1 MAVLKILEL
10 VGTSKESWSDA
21 AREAV
26 NEAAKTV
33 RGIETVEVVHSR
45 AVVQNNRLTEYQVQ
59 VRIGFRI
66 ERSAGA
72 AAKKKAE
79 GKRPSCCEASL
90 AQRCPRACSCLPG
103 SRSRRAPSRLTGCG
117 IQPPRGR
124 PRRGRRKI
132 SSSSRMERRPATP
145 PQRRCSTAPRR
156 TTRRPRSGLAA

>member
-33 RGIETVEVVHSR
+33 RGIETVDVVNSK

-66 ERSAGA
+66 ERASGA
-72 AAKKKAE
+72 AAKKKA
-79 GKRPSCCEASL
+79 
-90 AQRCPRACSCLPG
+90 
-103 SRSRRAPSRLTGCG
+103 
-117 IQPPRGR
+117 
-124 PRRGRRKI
+124 
-132 SSSSRMERRPATP
+132 
-145 PQRRCSTAPRR
+145 
-156 TTRRPRSGLAA
+156 

>member
-33 RGIETVEVVHSR
+33 RGIETVEVVSSK

-66 ERSAGA
+66 ERTA
-72 AAKKKAE
+72 ASTSKKKA
-79 GKRPSCCEASL
+79 
-90 AQRCPRACSCLPG
+90 
-103 SRSRRAPSRLTGCG
+103 
-117 IQPPRGR
+117 
-124 PRRGRRKI
+124 
-132 SSSSRMERRPATP
+132 
-145 PQRRCSTAPRR
+145 
-156 TTRRPRSGLAA
+156 

>member
-33 RGIETVEVVHSR
+33 RGIETVEVVHSK

-66 ERSAGA
+66 ERTSGA

-79 GKRPSCCEASL
+79 GKRPSCCEASS
-90 AQRCPRACSCLPG
+90 ARRYPRAYSCLPG
-103 SRSRRAPSRLTGCG
+103 SRSREASPRRTGSG
-117 IQPPRGR
+117 TPQRWVRPKRGR
-124 PRRGRRKI
+124 PK
-132 SSSSRMERRPATP
+132 
-145 PQRRCSTAPRR
+145 
-156 TTRRPRSGLAA
+156 

>member
-33 RGIETVEVVHSR
+33 RGIETVEVVNSR

-66 ERSAGA
+66 ERASGA
-72 AAKKKAE
+72 AAKKKA
-79 GKRPSCCEASL
+79 
-90 AQRCPRACSCLPG
+90 
-103 SRSRRAPSRLTGCG
+103 
-117 IQPPRGR
+117 
-124 PRRGRRKI
+124 
-132 SSSSRMERRPATP
+132 
-145 PQRRCSTAPRR
+145 
-156 TTRRPRSGLAA
+156 

>member
-33 RGIETVEVVHSR
+33 RGIETVDVVNSK

-66 ERSAGA
+66 ERASGA
-72 AAKKKAE
+72 AAKKK
-79 GKRPSCCEASL
+79 P
-90 AQRCPRACSCLPG
+90 
-103 SRSRRAPSRLTGCG
+103 
-117 IQPPRGR
+117 
-124 PRRGRRKI
+124 
-132 SSSSRMERRPATP
+132 
-145 PQRRCSTAPRR
+145 
-156 TTRRPRSGLAA
+156 